1 MRELSIARETWPI
14 RGAFTISRGSRTEA
28 HVLVASIRDGETVG
42 RGECVPY
49 ARYGE
54 SMDSVAAQIEA
65 MRPQLAAGLDREGL
79 RRAMAPG
86 AGRNAIDCALWDLE
100 AKRAGKPAWQLA
112 GLTGVA
118 PVVTA
123 FTLSIDTP
131 AAMGEAARAN
141 ASRPLLKVKLKGD
154 AEDEARVAAIRTGA
168 PHARLIIDANEA
180 WTPEIYRRLIPVL
193 AKLGVELVE
202 QPFPQADD
210 GALATLPRP
219 IPVCADESAHDSTT
233 LDHVIGK
240 YDVINIKLDKTG
252 GLTEAL
258 RTKRAAEDAG
268 LKVMVGCMVGTSLAM
283 APGMLIAQGAAFVD
297 LDAPL
302 LLARDRTPGLRY
314 DGSTV
319 YPPDA
324 ALWG

>member
-1 MRELSIARETWPI
+1 MRELAVARETWPI

-28 HVLVASIRDGETVG
+28 HVLVASIREGDAVG

-54 SMDSVAAQIEA
+54 SMDSVAAQVEA
-65 MRPQLAAGLDREGL
+65 MRAQLAAGLDREGL
-79 RRAMAPG
+79 RRAMPAG
-86 AGRNAIDCALWDLE
+86 AARNAVDCALWDLE
-100 AKRAGKPAWQLA
+100 AKRARAPAWQLA
-112 GLTGVA
+112 GLKPLA

-131 AAMGEAARAN
+131 AAMGEAAKAN

-154 AEDEARVAAIRTGA
+154 AEDEGRVRAIRDGA
-168 PHARLIIDANEA
+168 PQARLIIDANEA
-180 WTPEIYRRLIPVL
+180 WTPEIYRRLVPVL
-193 AKLGVELVE
+193 ATQQVELIE

-219 IPVCADESAHDSTT
+219 IPVCADESAHDSST

-240 YDVINIKLDKTG
+240 YDVVNIKLDKTG

-268 LKVMVGCMVGTSLAM
+268 LRVMVGCMVGTSLAM
-283 APGMLIAQGAAFVD
+283 APGMLIAQGAGFVD

-302 LLARDRTPGLRY
+302 LLARDREPGLHY
-314 DGSTV
+314 EGSTV
-319 YPPDA
+319 FPPDA

>member
-14 RGAFTISRGSRTEA
+14 RGVFTISRDSRTEA
-28 HVLVASIRDGETVG
+28 HVVIATITDDDAVG

-49 ARYGE
+49 PRYGE
-54 SMDSVAAQIEA
+54 SVDSVADQIEA
-65 MRPQLAAGLDREGL
+65 MRAQIAAGLDREGL
-79 RRAMAPG
+79 RRTMAAG
-86 AGRNAIDCALWDLE
+86 AARNAIDCALWDLE
-100 AKRAGKPAWQLA
+100 AKRARKPAWLLA
-112 GLTGVA
+112 GLPAMA

-123 FTLSIDTP
+123 YTLSIDTP
-131 AAMGEAARAN
+131 AAMGEAARTN

-154 AEDEARVAAIRTGA
+154 TEDEARVQAIRAGA
-168 PHARLIIDANEA
+168 PQARLIIDANEA

-202 QPFPQADD
+202 QPFPQSDD

-219 IPVCADESAHDSTT
+219 IPVCADESAHDSAT
-233 LDHVIGK
+233 LDHVVGK
-240 YDVINIKLDKTG
+240 YDVVNIKLDKTG

-258 RTKRAAEDAG
+258 AFKRAAEAAG
-268 LKVMVGCMVGTSLAM
+268 LTIMVGCMVGTSLAM

-302 LLARDRTPGLRY
+302 LLARDREPGLRY

-324 ALWG
+324 LLWG